1 MNILWLNSYMFP
13 LIALVL
19 LPLLLHLFA
28 KTKPKIYK
36 FSSNM
41 FIIRSARK
49 NMKLKRPFDIL
60 LLILRTL
67 LFLTIIAMFLQPLLF
82 MFPELRG
89 FGKAKTI
96 IMIVD
101 ASASMGGLEDG
112 RTRFA
117 TACSEAS
124 EILSGLS
131 RGDKANII
139 WLKASPRAE
148 FPLAGSNFSYLQNV
162 LSKKDLSY
170 EAGNSREA
178 LKLAFDMLK
187 DVKGRKEICI
197 ISDFQASQWQDTNF
211 EPPQDIKVSNVKIG
225 KKLVS
230 NLAVTRI
237 ISVPGSP
244 LQNEFV
250 DISCEIRN
258 YSPEPR
264 SCTVFFRAEADRQ
277 NQKVMIPAWG
287 TATPLFKHTFT
298 HAPSTPVPVKISIS
312 EDEFSADNSAYKLM
326 RIKKTMNI
334 AVSGKEEFP
343 GKFWAKA
350 INALQFTKMDELSSL
365 DAPLNN
371 YDIIFISGWD
381 GKKYEALKRF
391 MESGKTV
398 VCAPGQK
405 LSGKMFAKL
414 LGAKSLKGEVFIE
427 KTETPFILKLNA
439 PDSDL
444 FKIFSSGEFG
454 DPTEGEFKVRKKIM
468 DSWVKGGRKLISYQ
482 DGVPALTEF
491 KIKDGTLFLWNI
503 SLNPLDSYWAY
514 RTQFLPLIAELI
526 LGANN
531 GKQNY
536 VASKFPGQSF
546 RLKLNNTVLMRD
558 LTLTDS
564 AGKRIEI
571 KKTHFNQQLYASSVP
586 IDDCGIF
593 NWNYMDKIIDF
604 GVVNFPPS
612 ESDLRSLPKHKLK
625 SYGVSAAGGHDM
637 KKLESGQELWPLL
650 LCIAVVLLMLE
661 GLTILWSRKK
671 L

>member
-13 LIALVL
+13 LIALAL

-89 FGKAKTI
+89 LGKAKTI
-96 IMIVD
+96 ILIVD
-101 ASASMGGLEDG
+101 ASASMGGIEDG

-117 TACSEAS
+117 TACSETS

-139 WLKASPRAE
+139 WLKASPRGE
-148 FPLAGSNFSYLQNV
+148 FPLAGSNFGYLQNV

-178 LKLAFDMLK
+178 LKLAFNMLK

-225 KKLVS
+225 KKLIS
-230 NLAVTRI
+230 NLAVARI
-237 ISVPGSP
+237 ISAPNTP
-244 LQNEFV
+244 LQNEVV

-264 SCTVFFRAEADRQ
+264 SCTVFFKAEAARQ

-287 TATPLFKHTFT
+287 TATPLFKHIFT
-298 HAPSTPVPVKISIS
+298 HTSSTPVPVKISIS
-312 EDEFSADNSAYKLM
+312 EDEFSADNSAYKLL
-326 RIKKTMNI
+326 RIKKTINI
-334 AVSGKEEFP
+334 AVTGKEEFP
-343 GKFWAKA
+343 GKFWIKA
-350 INALQFTKMDELSSL
+350 IKALSFTKLDRLSNL

-371 YDIIFISGWD
+371 YDIVFLSGW
-381 GKKYEALKRF
+381 GGEKYEALKSF

-405 LSGKMFAKL
+405 LSGKLFAKL
-414 LGAKSLKGEVFIE
+414 FGEKPLKGEIFIE
-427 KTETPFILKLNA
+427 KGEAPFSLKLTA
-439 PDSDL
+439 PDNSL
-444 FKIFSSGEFG
+444 FKIFSNGEFG
-454 DPTEGEFKVRKKIM
+454 DPSGGEFKARKKIM
-468 DSWVKGGRKLISYQ
+468 DSWVGNGKKLITYQ

-491 KIKDGTLFLWNI
+491 DIKNGTLFLWNL

-514 RTQFLPLIAELI
+514 RAQFLPLIAELI
-526 LGANN
+526 LGANK
-531 GKQNY
+531 GKQSY
-536 VASKFPGQSF
+536 VVSKFPGQRL

-564 AGKRIEI
+564 ASKRIKI
-571 KKTHFNQQLYASSVP
+571 QKTHLNQQLYASSVP
-586 IDDCGIF
+586 IDSCGIF
-593 NWNYMDKIIDF
+593 SWKYMDKVINLN
-604 GVVNFPPS
+604 VVNFPPS
-612 ESDLRSLPKHKLK
+612 ESDLRPLAKQKLK
-625 SYGVSAAGGHDM
+625 TYGISAAGGHDL

-650 LCIAVVLLMLE
+650 LCTAIVLLMLE
-661 GLTILWSRKK
+661 GLTTLWGRKK

>member
-13 LIALVL
+13 LIALAL

-67 LFLTIIAMFLQPLLF
+67 LFLIIIAMFLQPLLF
-82 MFPELRG
+82 LFPDLRG

-96 IMIVD
+96 ILIVD

-117 TACSEAS
+117 TACSETS

-139 WLKASPRAE
+139 WLKASPTAE
-148 FPLAGSNFSYLQNV
+148 FPLPGSNFNYLQNI
-162 LSKKDLSY
+162 LSKKSLSY

-178 LKLAFDMLK
+178 LKLAFNMLK
-187 DVKGRKEICI
+187 DVNGRKEICI
-197 ISDFQASQWQDTNF
+197 ISDFQATQWQDTNF
-211 EPPQDIKVSNVKIG
+211 EPPPDIKVSNIKIG
-225 KKLVS
+225 KKLIS

-237 ISVPGSP
+237 ISVPASP
-244 LQNEFV
+244 LQNEV
-250 DISCEIRN
+250 IDIFCEIRN
-258 YSPEPR
+258 FSPEPR
-264 SCTVFFRAEADRQ
+264 SCTVFFKSEAARQ

-287 TATPLFKHTFT
+287 MATPLFKHTFT

-312 EDEFSADNSAYKLM
+312 EDEFPADNSAYKLM
-326 RIKKTMNI
+326 RVKKTINI
-334 AVSGKEEFP
+334 AISAKDEFP
-343 GKFWAKA
+343 GKFWIRAIKA
-350 INALQFTKMDELSSL
+350 LPFTKLDELTRL

-371 YDIIFISGWD
+371 YDIIFLSGWD
-381 GKKYEALKRF
+381 GKNAEALKKF
-391 MESGKTV
+391 IESGKTV
-398 VCAPGQK
+398 ICAPERK
-405 LSGKMFAKL
+405 LTGKTFAKL
-414 LGAKSLKGEVFIE
+414 LGKKNLSGKVFIE
-427 KTETPFILKLNA
+427 KGKTPFTLKLNA
-439 PDSDL
+439 PDDKL

-454 DPTEGEFKVRKKIM
+454 DPTAGDFKSRKKIT
-468 DSWVKGGRKLISYQ
+468 DSWVQSGKKLISYQ
-482 DGVPALTEF
+482 DGVPALAEF
-491 KIKDGTLFLWNI
+491 KIKNGTLFLWNL

-514 RTQFLPLIAELI
+514 RTQFLPIIAELI
-526 LGANN
+526 LGANH
-531 GKQNY
+531 GKQSY
-536 VASKFPGQSF
+536 IASKFPGQRF

-558 LTLTDS
+558 LSLTDT
-564 AGKRIEI
+564 GERKI
-571 KKTHFNQQLYASSVP
+571 KIQKTHLNRQLYASSIP
-586 IDDCGIF
+586 IDSCGIF
-593 NWNYMDKIIDF
+593 SWKYLDKIIDLN
-604 GVVNFPPS
+604 VINSPPS
-612 ESDLRSLPKHKLK
+612 ESDLRPLPKQKLK
-625 SYGVSAAGGHDM
+625 TYGISAMGGHDL

-650 LCIAVVLLMLE
+650 LCAAIVLLVVESLI
-661 GLTILWSRKK
+661 ILWSRKK